1 MNEQELRK
9 ALHDAVVASSPP
21 PPMDPRTALGAARRA
36 DRRRKTTWGAGVA
49 GLAVVGIAVGAT
61 LLPSHAGGGSA
72 EVGASQPGT
81 PTVTATTTVPPTTVT
96 TTVMP
101 TTTGTA
107 APTSRG
113 SAPSW
118 PDGQTDRTATS
129 GPRAAKGS
137 GLVDALAGALPVG
150 SITQERGGAAP
161 RTQAQFVDYAGDL
174 QVWEYLIEA
183 PVSPS
188 GAAAGVA
195 RVLVQVE
202 TRGNSRV
209 RDLPGCGPAI
219 DEPYPVRGDG
229 RCDVVRVGGADV
241 PVVTALDAG
250 PTDYEQAAFH
260 RHADGTLVVVAQSR
274 RHPVARGPALTE
286 PLLTPQQ
293 LAGIAVDPAFH
304 LD

>member
-1 MNEQELRK
+1 M
-9 ALHDAVVASSPP
+9 P
-21 PPMDPRTALGAARRA
+21 
-36 DRRRKTTWGAGVA
+36 
-49 GLAVVGIAVGAT
+49 
-61 LLPSHAGGGSA
+61 
-72 EVGASQPGT
+72 
-81 PTVTATTTVPPTTVT
+81 
-96 TTVMP
+96 TVMP
-101 TTTGTA
+101 TTTVTA

-113 SAPSW
+113 TAPSW

-137 GLVDALAGALPVG
+137 GLVNALAGALPVG
-150 SITQERGGAAP
+150 SITREEGGAAP
-161 RTQAQFVDYAGDL
+161 RTQAQFVDYAGGL

-209 RDLPGCGPAI
+209 RDLPGCGLAI
-219 DEPYPVRGDG
+219 DRPYPVQGDG

-241 PVVTALDAG
+241 PVVTARNAG

-293 LAGIAVDPAFH
+293 LAGIAADPAFH